1 MKLFYWVQRGSLSGT
16 IHPRSNRKNTTKYQ
30 PGSRNSHDALR
41 SCLLSIV
48 QMRIN
53 PISVRT
59 ERLRGGNEAMV
70 WLMTDGAT
78 RRAATETLRSPRQ
91 PASSCTGRS
100 HPAGCSPA
108 GTASTGR
115 AWRTASGWD
124 RSILSFNCADVCT
137 WNISQRRHRGR
148 CTCLCVC
155 RHSQHRGS
163 QISSWPGG
171 RWSAENEDKC
181 VLFFYSYLVYFAPF
195 SVWRP
200 KRSHKTHNSLLP
212 VIVRHIPW
220 TSVRVGHSWCI
231 QVHVVKSLSAN
242 SDVLVYLLSFH
253 YITFD
258 NQIDNISTMSHSF
271 LHRKI
276 LNILFETWSHQIA
289 VSRLNQTF
297 ISDNFPNG
305 LLRQFF

>member
-16 IHPRSNRKNTTKYQ
+16 IHPRSNRKYNRVSTRKQKFTWCITQLPPVDSSNEDK
-30 PGSRNSHDALR
+30 PDPSADRA
-41 SCLLSIV
+41 
-48 QMRIN
+48 
-53 PISVRT
+53 P
-59 ERLRGGNEAMV
+59 EGGNEAMV

-78 RRAATETLRSPRQ
+78 RRAATETLRSPQQ

-137 WNISQRRHRGR
+137 WNTSQRRHRGR

-181 VLFFYSYLVYFAPF
+181 VLSFYSYLVYFAPF

-258 NQIDNISTMSHSF
+258 NQIGNISTMSH
-271 LHRKI
+271 
-276 LNILFETWSHQIA
+276 
-289 VSRLNQTF
+289 
-297 ISDNFPNG
+297 
-305 LLRQFF
+305 